1 VTASGVHDVVEK
13 ALLMTEAQPDVTL
26 SIVSFGTRDLLREC
40 LASIAAIQP
49 GVTVQTI
56 VVDNGST
63 DGSADMV
70 AREFPQVELIRNATN
85 RYFATGHNQA
95 FARARGRYVGILNSD
110 TLLLPDTLNRMMAF
124 MDAHPDAGASTC
136 QYVREDGTPLRAE
149 AHNHWRFHS
158 VYYHALCRNPAGQ
171 RLYHLFGGRP
181 SEPIRVEPDAVET
194 DVVSDTFLFCRKR
207 VLDRI
212 GGYDER
218 LLLYATEDDIC
229 ASIKRTGARVYYYS
243 GARIVH
249 ALSASVR
256 KSSPFRI
263 RWILATDL
271 MRYHLK
277 RGSLPTRV
285 LAIPLLFSAFLADAA
300 VIVSRGGR
308 WK

>member
-1 VTASGVHDVVEK
+1 VR
-13 ALLMTEAQPDVTL
+13 AQPDVTL
-26 SIVSFGTRDLLREC
+26 SIVSFGTKDLLREC
-40 LASIAAIQP
+40 LTSIGAIER

-70 AREFPQVELIRNATN
+70 AGEFPVVELIRNDSN
-85 RYFATGHNQA
+85 RYFARGHNQA
-95 FARARGRYVGILNSD
+95 LARARGRYIGILNSD
-110 TLLLPDTLNRMMAF
+110 TLLLPDTLSRMVAF

-136 QYVREDGTPLRAE
+136 EYVREDGTPLRAE

-158 VYYHALCRNPAGQ
+158 VYYHALCRNSAGQ
-171 RLYHLFGGRP
+171 RLYRLFGGRT
-181 SEPIRVEPDAVET
+181 SEPIRVEADAVET
-194 DVVSDTFLFCRKR
+194 DVVSDTFLFCRR
-207 VLDRI
+207 SVLEQI
-212 GGYDER
+212 GGYDEH

-229 ASIKRTGARVYYYS
+229 ASIKRTGARVYYYG

-256 KSSPFRI
+256 KSNPFRI

-271 MRYHLK
+271 MRYHIK

-285 LAIPLLFSAFLADAA
+285 VAIPLLFGAFFLDAV

>member
-1 VTASGVHDVVEK
+1 MS
-13 ALLMTEAQPDVTL
+13 EAQPDVSL
-26 SIVSFGTRDLLREC
+26 SIVSFGTRDLLRAC
-40 LASIAAIQP
+40 LASIAVIP
-49 GVTVQTI
+49 PSVTVQTI

-63 DGSADMV
+63 DGSAEMV
-70 AREFPQVELIRNATN
+70 AREFPQVELIRNETN

-95 FARARGRYVGILNSD
+95 LARARGRYVGILNSD
-110 TLLLPDTLNRMMAF
+110 TLLLPDTLSRMVAF

-136 QYVREDGTPLRAE
+136 EYIREDGTPLRAE

-158 VYYHALCRNPAGQ
+158 VYYHALCRNRAGQ
-171 RLYHLFGGRP
+171 RLYQLFGGRP
-181 SEPIRVEPDAVET
+181 SEPIRVTADAVET
-194 DVVSDTFLFCRKR
+194 DVVSDTFLFCRKS
-207 VLDRI
+207 VLERI

-256 KSSPFRI
+256 KSNPFRI

-277 RGSLPTRV
+277 RGSLPTRAV
-285 LAIPLLFSAFLADAA
+285 AIPLLFGAFFVDAA

>member
-1 VTASGVHDVVEK
+1 MTAT
-13 ALLMTEAQPDVTL
+13 APDVTL
-26 SIVSFGTRDLLREC
+26 SIVSYGTKDLLRAC
-40 LASIAAIQP
+40 LASIAATAS
-49 GVTVQTI
+49 GVDVQTI

-70 AREFPQVELIRNATN
+70 AQEFPWVELIRNETN
-85 RYFATGHNQA
+85 RYFAPAHNQA
-95 FARARGRYVGILNSD
+95 FQRARGRYVGILNSD
-110 TLLLPDTLNRMMAF
+110 TLLLPDTLTRMVAF

-136 QYVREDGTPLRAE
+136 QYLRPDRTPLKAE
-149 AHNHWRFHS
+149 AHNYWRFHS
-158 VYYHALCRNPAGQ
+158 VYYHALCRNTAGE
-171 RLYHLFGGRP
+171 RLYHLAGGRP
-181 SEPIRVEPDAVET
+181 SQPIRVEQDVVET
-194 DVVSDTFLFCRKR
+194 DVVSDTFLFVRKD

-229 ASIKRTGARVYYYS
+229 ASVKRAGAKVYYYG
-243 GARIVH
+243 GAQIVH

-256 KSSPFRI
+256 RSSPFRI
-263 RWILATDL
+263 RWIFARDL

-277 RGSLPTRV
+277 SPELTTRV
-285 LAIPLLFSAFLADAA
+285 VAVPLLFGAFLIDAA

>member
-1 VTASGVHDVVEK
+1 MS
-13 ALLMTEAQPDVTL
+13 EAPPDVSL

-40 LASIAAIQP
+40 LASIAALPP
-49 GVTVQTI
+49 GVSVQTI
-56 VVDNGST
+56 VVDNAST
-63 DGSADMV
+63 DGSAEMV
-70 AREFPQVELIRNATN
+70 VREFPWVELIRNESN

-110 TLLLPDTLNRMMAF
+110 TLLLPDTLRRMVAF

-136 QYVREDGTPLRAE
+136 EYVRPDGMPLKAE

-158 VYYHALCRNPAGQ
+158 VYYHALCRNTAGE
-171 RLYHLFGGRP
+171 RLYRLFGGRA
-181 SEPIRVEPDAVET
+181 SEPIRIEADAVET
-194 DVVSDTFLFCRKR
+194 DVVSDTFLFVRKS

-218 LLLYATEDDIC
+218 LRLYATEDDIC
-229 ASIKRTGARVYYYS
+229 ASIKRAGARVYYYQ

-263 RWILATDL
+263 RWILAVDL
-271 MRYHLK
+271 MRYHVK

-285 LAIPLLFSAFLADAA
+285 LAMPLLFGAFLADAA

>member
-1 VTASGVHDVVEK
+1 MSG
-13 ALLMTEAQPDVTL
+13 AQPDVSL
-26 SIVSFGTRDLLREC
+26 SIVSFGTKDLLRAC
-40 LASIAAIQP
+40 LASIAAIAP
-49 GVTVQTI
+49 DLRVQTI

-70 AREFPQVELIRNATN
+70 AREFPWVELIRNETN
-85 RYFATGHNQA
+85 RYFSPGHNQA
-95 FARARGRYVGILNSD
+95 FARARGRYVGVLNSD
-110 TLLLPDTLNRMMAF
+110 TLLFPDTLSRMVAF

-136 QYVREDGTPLRAE
+136 QYVRPDGTPLKAE
-149 AHNHWRFHS
+149 AHNHWRSHS
-158 VYYHALCRNPAGQ
+158 VYYHALCRNTAGE

-181 SEPIRVEPDAVET
+181 SEPIRVERDVVET
-194 DVVSDTFLFCRKR
+194 DVVSDTFLFVRKD

-229 ASIKRTGARVYYYS
+229 AGIKRTGARVYYYS
-243 GARIVH
+243 GARLVH

-256 KSSPFRI
+256 RSSPFRI
-263 RWILATDL
+263 RWILAIDL
-271 MRYHLK
+271 IRYHLK
-277 RGSLPTRV
+277 RGDVLTRV
-285 LAIPLLFSAFLADAA
+285 LAIPLLLAAYLGDAA